1 MTDLFTKT
9 ALTAIA
15 IALCTLA
22 LRPAAE
28 IADAADIKNLGLTSD
43 PAFER
48 AVVYVV
54 NRHCDVVKRP
64 KGDPKDNLELTC
76 RFPG

>member
-1 MTDLFTKT
+1 MNDLFTKL
-9 ALTAIA
+9 ALAVVA
-15 IALCTLA
+15 VALCVLA

-28 IADAADIKNLGLTSD
+28 TADAADIGSLGLKSD

-48 AVVYVV
+48 AVVYIV

-64 KGDPKDNLELTC
+64 KGNPASNLELTC